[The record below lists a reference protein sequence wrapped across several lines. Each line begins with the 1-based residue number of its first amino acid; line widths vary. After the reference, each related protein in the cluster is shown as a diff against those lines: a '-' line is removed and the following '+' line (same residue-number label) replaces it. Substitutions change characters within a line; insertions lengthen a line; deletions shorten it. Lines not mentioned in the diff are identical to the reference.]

1 MSEKYYE
8 SKTLYEDLCKETLS
22 KKKSIN
28 MKIVQ
33 WRKKEKVNG
42 RKIDVS
48 QETEKKPVI
57 YDEEKLE
64 QLEKEDKKR
73 TRKQDTKVKTKQ

>member
-1 MSEKYYE
+1 
-8 SKTLYEDLCKETLS
+8 
-22 KKKSIN
+22 